1 MRRLF
6 RRAPLTPESHL
17 KVMDYNRVVMDLNC
31 NTPEDY
37 EKLCQIE

>member
-6 RRAPLTPESHL
+6 G
-17 KVMDYNRVVMDLNC
+17 RVPVTSLDFPGDSALLLNC

-37 EKLCQIE
+37 EILCQLE

>member
-6 RRAPLTPESHL
+6 RRAPLTTPDFSGDPSL
-17 KVMDYNRVVMDLNC
+17 LLNC